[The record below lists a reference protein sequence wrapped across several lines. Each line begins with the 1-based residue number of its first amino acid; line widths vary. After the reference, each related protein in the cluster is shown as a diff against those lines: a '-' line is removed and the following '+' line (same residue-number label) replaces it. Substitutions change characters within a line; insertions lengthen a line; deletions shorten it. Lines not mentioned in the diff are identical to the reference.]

1 MHELKVSG
9 SFVKTTKRLT
19 NFSEVFDSQSHAL
32 EQIEVVKLMIVMLGI
47 QPKLWN
53 VSLVYTSFQI

>member
-47 QPKLWN
+47 QPKL
-53 VSLVYTSFQI
+53 